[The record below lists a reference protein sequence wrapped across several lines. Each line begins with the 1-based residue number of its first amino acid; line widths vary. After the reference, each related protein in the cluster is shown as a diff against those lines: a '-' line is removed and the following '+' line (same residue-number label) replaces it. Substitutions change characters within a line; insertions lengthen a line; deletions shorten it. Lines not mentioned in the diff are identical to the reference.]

1 MPKMKTKSSA
11 KKRFTTTGTGK
22 VKSGSA
28 FTSHMMMN
36 KPKSM
41 KNKAKGASTMST
53 PDARIVLENWMPYS
67 RKTTNKGPYS
77 AEMDPN
83 NPAYK
88 APKTEKAL
96 AAKKPAA
103 NTATKKTTSKKESK

>member
-11 KKRFTTTGTGK
+11 KKRFAVTGTGK
-22 VKSGSA
+22 VKRGSA

-41 KNKAKGASTMST
+41 KAKANGTTTMHES
-53 PDARIVLENWMPYS
+53 DAKLVLENFMPYS
-67 RKTTNKGPYS
+67 RKTKNKDPYN

-88 APKTEKAL
+88 ASKAEKA

-103 NTATKKTTSKKESK
+103 KKTATKKATSKKESK

>member
-11 KKRFTTTGTGK
+11 KKRFAVTGTGK
-22 VKSGSA
+22 VKRGSA

-41 KNKAKGASTMST
+41 KRKANRTTTMDES
-53 PDARIVLENWMPYS
+53 DAKLVLENFMPYS
-67 RKTTNKGPYS
+67 RKNKTKGAYNP
-77 AEMDPN
+77 ELDPN

-88 APKTEKAL
+88 TPKA
-96 AAKKPAA
+96 
-103 NTATKKTTSKKESK
+103 KKESK